1 VTNVTNHHPD
11 LALKNLKE
19 ELKMDQVLLARIQFA
34 STTIFHFFFVP
45 LSIGLVF
52 MVALMETL
60 YVVKKEESYKRMAK
74 FWGHLFL
81 INFAVGVVTGII
93 QEFQFGMN
101 WSDYSRFVGDVFGA
115 PLAIEAL
122 LAFFM
127 ESTFIGLWIFGWERL
142 SKKIHLACIWLVSLG
157 TVLSG
162 FWILTANAFMQVPVG
177 FEIKNGRAQMND
189 FLALISNHQLWV
201 EFPHVITGALC
212 TGAFFVAGISAY
224 NLIKRNHIDFYTKSL
239 NLALII
245 GLIGSLG
252 VALSGHDQAQYL
264 VKTQPMKMAA
274 AEAIW
279 KDTPDPAPWSAF
291 SIIDSAKKENTFEMN
306 IPYALSLLSYSKL
319 EGSLKGMETLQ
330 KEYSTKYD
338 SKVGK
343 GTNYIPPVKTTY
355 WSFRL
360 MIGFGSAM
368 ILLSIIGLYLWKKG
382 RLEQNSIYLK
392 FLLPAISFP
401 FLANTFGWVMTEI
414 GRQPWTV
421 FGFMT
426 TADSVS
432 PNVSPGTVLFSIIM
446 YMVLFMILASVMVS
460 LLIREIKKG
469 PGLHPDRELNITTD
483 PFNKVGV

>member
-1 VTNVTNHHPD
+1 M
-11 LALKNLKE
+11 E
-19 ELKMDQVLLARIQFA
+19 EMIMDQVLLARTQFA
-34 STTIFHFFFVP
+34 VTTIYHFFFVP
-45 LSIGLVF
+45 LTIGLVF

-60 YVVKKEESYKRMAK
+60 YVTKKNEVYKKMTK

-101 WSDYSRFVGDVFGA
+101 WSNYSRFVGDVFGA

-142 SKKIHLACIWLVSLG
+142 SKKLHLTCIWLVSIG
-157 TVLSG
+157 TIFSG
-162 FWILTANAFMQVPVG
+162 LWILTANSFMQHPIG
-177 FEIKNGRAQMND
+177 YAIKNGRAQMTD
-189 FLALISNHQLWV
+189 FFGLIKNGQLWV

-224 NLIKRNHIDFYTKSL
+224 NLLKKRHIEFYKKSL

-252 VALSGHDQAQYL
+252 TALSGHGQAQYL

-274 AEAIW
+274 AEGIW
-279 KDTPDPAPWSAF
+279 KDTASPAPWSAF
-291 SIIDSAKKENTFEMN
+291 AIIDTAKKENKFEVN
-306 IPYALSLLSYSKL
+306 IPYALSFLSYSKFD
-319 EGSLKGMETLQ
+319 GSLKGMETLQ
-330 KEYSTKYD
+330 KEYSKKYD
-338 SKVGK
+338 VKVGK

-360 MIGFGSAM
+360 MVGFGMGM
-368 ILLSIIGLYLWKKG
+368 ILLSIIGLFLWKKG
-382 RLEQNSIYLK
+382 RLEQSKVYLK

-401 FLANTFGWVMTEI
+401 FLANTFGWIMTEV

-421 FGFMT
+421 FGLMT

-432 PNVSPGTVLFSIIM
+432 PNVPAGTVLFSIIM
-446 YMVLFMILASVMVS
+446 YVLIFTILAIVMVY
-460 LLIREIKKG
+460 LMIREIKKG
-469 PGLHPDRELNITTD
+469 PGLHQGIDANMTID
-483 PFNKVGV
+483 PFHKAGA

>member
-1 VTNVTNHHPD
+1 
-11 LALKNLKE
+11 
-19 ELKMDQVLLARIQFA
+19 MDQVFLARFQFA
-34 STTIFHFFFVP
+34 VTTIYHFFFVP

-52 MVALMETL
+52 MVALMETM
-60 YVVKKEESYKRMAK
+60 YVMKKKEIYKKMAK

-127 ESTFIGLWIFGWERL
+127 ESTFIGIWIFGWDRL
-142 SKKIHLACIWLVSLG
+142 PKKVHLASIWLVSIG
-157 TVLSG
+157 TMLSG
-162 FWILTANAFMQVPVG
+162 FWILTANAFMQHPVG
-177 FEIKNGRAQMND
+177 FALKNGRAEMND
-189 FLALISNHQLWV
+189 FLSLIKNGQLWV

-224 NLIKRNHIDFYTKSL
+224 NLLKKRHIEFYKRSMK
-239 NLALII
+239 LAIII

-252 VALSGHDQAQYL
+252 TALSGHGQAQYL

-291 SIIDSAKKENTFEMN
+291 AIIDSAKKENKFEVN
-306 IPYALSLLSYSKL
+306 IPYALSFLSYSKF
-319 EGSLKGMETLQ
+319 EGDLKGMETLQ
-330 KEYSTKYD
+330 KEYSQKYD
-338 SKVGK
+338 AKIGD

-360 MIGFGSAM
+360 MIGFGMAM
-368 ILLSIIGLYLWKKG
+368 ILLSIIGIYLWKKD
-382 RLEQNSIYLK
+382 RLDRSKMFLK
-392 FLLPAISFP
+392 LLLPAISFP
-401 FLANTFGWVMTEI
+401 FLANTFGWIMTEV
-414 GRQPWTV
+414 GRQPWTI
-421 FGFMT
+421 FGLMT

-432 PNVSPGTVLFSIIM
+432 PNVSAGSVLFSIIM
-446 YMVLFMILASVMVS
+446 YVLIFTVLAIIMVYLM
-460 LLIREIKKG
+460 IREIKKG
-469 PGLHPDRELNITTD
+469 PAAHQNNSNVTID
-483 PFNKVGV
+483 PFSKVGV